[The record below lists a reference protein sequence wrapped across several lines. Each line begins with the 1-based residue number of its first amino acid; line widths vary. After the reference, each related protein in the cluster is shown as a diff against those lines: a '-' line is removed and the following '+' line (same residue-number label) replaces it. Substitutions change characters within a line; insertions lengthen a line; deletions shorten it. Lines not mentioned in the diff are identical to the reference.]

1 MIDNQVEYIIQF
13 QDRASAR
20 FDPII
25 RKVQTLQQRVDATT
39 ARMTQRFDATGH
51 AIARVPGKI
60 ETLRD
65 KLERLRIKSEQ
76 AFDEKHIGRYNRMIR
91 QTETELSRLNRLDM
105 PMTGKGGK
113 GILGMLSGAGG
124 MMGRLMPA
132 MIVATAMI
140 KIVSGIKSVA
150 QTAAKYEQLKTGFEV
165 LLGSKGKADMMVG
178 ELVNYASRSPL
189 RNEDI
194 FPATQTLLS
203 FGVSAEKILPT
214 IKMLGDVSMG
224 NSEKFSGLS
233 LAFAQTQATGRLMG
247 QDLLQMVNQGFNPL
261 QEMSRMTGKSMRDL
275 KEDMEKGKI
284 SADMVT
290 EAFEHATAQGGRF
303 YGMADKMGKT
313 LGGRW
318 STIQDNIEKIQK
330 LVGER
335 LYGTFSKVLTVA
347 SGFIEKLT
355 EWFDLPVATKIEN
368 ERIELNKLA
377 LSIMDANDDQEE
389 RNRLIDELKA
399 KYPDLLG
406 DIDNET
412 VSNDYLAKAMERV
425 NNQYIVKIR
434 NAQNEKTLLKLAEL
448 QADALD
454 RQVNARDKFNES
466 LAKSMPLFWQSNSLA
481 ARQIEDAATIEDKMA
496 LIENHFNGIGGTG
509 VEVLKLRHEYLE
521 ATTNVRS
528 VNQKSQNESLRLA
541 EQAINDAL
549 NITNTVDNVADK
561 ILEVA
566 VKSSDKTISGIARAE
581 LLDRKKRQP
590 KSKVIPDL
598 DPNPNHDKEKDVLI
612 IRPGTERANVAEEG
626 QVREALKPAMEI
638 SRLESR
644 GYAKLFNL
652 RDQVAEKVYQNK
664 IGRIEPIQLEK
675 ILSTMNSVAAR
686 SIPEHPNAINP
697 SGSFDPEAGRA
708 IMTGSGTRDIH
719 IHMGKFMEQVVI
731 NNSNSAKEGATES
744 VEKTKE
750 AFLNLL
756 KSINSLSVR
765 Q

>member
-1 MIDNQVEYIIQF
+1 MTDNQVEYIIQF

-39 ARMTQRFDATGH
+39 SRMTQRFDATGR

-76 AFDEKHIGRYNRMIR
+76 AFDEKHIIRYNRMIR
-91 QTETELSRLNRLDM
+91 QTEVELSRLNHIGVSGI
-105 PMTGKGGK
+105 GKGGR
-113 GILGMLSGAGG
+113 GVLGMLSGAGG
-124 MMGRLMPA
+124 MMGKFGPA
-132 MIVATAMI
+132 MLAGGAVAIVAAAGAA
-140 KIVSGIKSVA
+140 VASLGKSAA
-150 QTAAKYEQLKTGFEV
+150 QTAAKYEQLTTGFEV
-165 LLGSKGKADMMVG
+165 LLGSKGKADKMVG
-178 ELVNYASRSPL
+178 ELVDYAARSPL

-203 FGVSAEKILPT
+203 FGVSAERILPT

-224 NSEKFSGLS
+224 NSERFSGLS
-233 LAFAQTQATGRLMG
+233 LAFAQVQSTGRLMG

-261 QEMSRMTGKSMRDL
+261 QEISQMTGKSMRDL
-275 KEDMEKGKI
+275 KEDMEKGRI

-290 EAFEHATAQGGRF
+290 NAFEHATAQGGRF

-318 STIQDNIEKIQK
+318 STIQDNIEKLQK
-330 LVGER
+330 SVGEK
-335 LYGTFSKVLTVA
+335 LYGTFSGALTVA
-347 SGFIEKLT
+347 SRFVEKLT
-355 EWFDLPVATKIEN
+355 ELVDIPIEDKIGAEVEKIHLLQSKLNNANISEQDRLDLLTKLEDINPEIVKGINAESINYNLLASNIDKVVGKLKEKIFWDRADKKYGKELAAYEN
-368 ERIELNKLA
+368 YQGRVNDAETSMSKLFTKYGFTGSNFTANKQNTLSYLA
-377 LSIMDANDDQEE
+377 LKKEGGISYSGSGSNMRQIDTRNEE
-389 RNRLIDELKA
+389 AKDYESLIDLIQF
-399 KYPDLLG
+399 Y
-406 DIDNET
+406 
-412 VSNDYLAKAMERV
+412 
-425 NNQYIVKIR
+425 NQNRIHAAV
-434 NAQNEKTLLKLAEL
+434 QQKTMDMIKKE
-448 QADALD
+448 
-454 RQVNARDKFNES
+454 NES
-466 LAKSMPLFWQSNSLA
+466 LAKQLGYSPQTNKAEEQSKPVKTVT
-481 ARQIEDAATIEDKMA
+481 DDPT
-496 LIENHFNGIGGTG
+496 GGT
-509 VEVLKLRHEYLE
+509 K
-521 ATTNVRS
+521 
-528 VNQKSQNESLRLA
+528 K
-541 EQAINDAL
+541 
-549 NITNTVDNVADK
+549 VD
-561 ILEVA
+561 
-566 VKSSDKTISGIARAE
+566 
-581 LLDRKKRQP
+581 
-590 KSKVIPDL
+590 
-598 DPNPNHDKEKDVLI
+598 LI
-612 IRPGTERANVAEEG
+612 IRPGTERANVADEG

-652 RDQVAEKVYQNK
+652 REQVAEKVYQNK
-664 IGRIEPIQLEK
+664 IGRIETIQLEK